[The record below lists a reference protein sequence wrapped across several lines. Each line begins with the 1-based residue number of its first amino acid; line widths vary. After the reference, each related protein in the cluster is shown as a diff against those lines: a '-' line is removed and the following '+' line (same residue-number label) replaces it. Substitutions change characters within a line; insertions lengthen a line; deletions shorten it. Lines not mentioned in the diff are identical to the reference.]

1 MTTSPV
7 PRTMPGRTETA
18 PRTALITGASA
29 GIGAAF
35 ADRLAH
41 DGYNLIVVARRRDR
55 LEALANRLRAE
66 EGVRVDVLAA
76 DLTDPAELL
85 GVETA
90 IEGSRSLEVLV
101 NCAGVAGY
109 MPFVELPP
117 DDAEALIGL
126 HVTAMTRL
134 TRAALPGMIVRGS
147 GAVINVASALAFS
160 ASIPAPPLP
169 YRAVYAGAKSYM
181 VTFTE
186 LLALE
191 LRETAVRV
199 QALCPGVVRTEL
211 HEVAGYDVSH
221 IPFMM
226 EPDDVVTA
234 SLAGLELGEVVCLP
248 SVADADLLA
257 KAQEAR
263 TRVFE
268 GARSSSTADRYGTE

>member
-7 PRTMPGRTETA
+7 PQRMPTLTETA
-18 PRTALITGASA
+18 SRTALITGASS

-41 DGYNLIVVARRRDR
+41 DGYNLIVVARRKER
-55 LEALANRLRAE
+55 LEALASRLRAE

-76 DLTDPAELL
+76 DLTDAAELL

-90 IEGSRSLEVLV
+90 IEASRSLEVLV
-101 NCAGVAGY
+101 SCAGVAGY

-126 HVTAMTRL
+126 HIVATTRL
-134 TRAALPGMIVRGS
+134 TRAALPGMIVRGK

-160 ASIPAPPLP
+160 GSIPAPPLP
-169 YRAVYAGAKSYM
+169 YRAVYAGAKSYL
-181 VTFTE
+181 VTFAE
-186 LLALE
+186 LLASE
-191 LRETAVRV
+191 LKETGVRV

-221 IPFMM
+221 IAFMM

-248 SVADADLLA
+248 SLSDAALLT
-257 KAQEAR
+257 KAQESR
-263 TRVFE
+263 TRLFE
-268 GARSSSTADRYGTE
+268 GARSASIAERYGTD

>member
-7 PRTMPGRTETA
+7 PRPMPARTETA
-18 PRTALITGASA
+18 RRTALITGASS

-41 DGYNLIVVARRRDR
+41 DGYDLIIVARRRER
-55 LEALANRLRAE
+55 LEALASRLRAE
-66 EGVRVDVLAA
+66 EGVSVDVLAA

-90 IEGSRSLEVLV
+90 IEASPSLEVLV

-126 HVTAMTRL
+126 HIIATTRL
-134 TRAALPGMIVRGS
+134 TRAALPGMIVRGT
-147 GAVINVASALAFS
+147 GTVINVASALAFS

-169 YRAVYAGAKSYM
+169 YRAVYAAAKSYL

-186 LLALE
+186 LLAAE

-199 QALCPGVVRTEL
+199 QVLCPGVVRTEL

-221 IPFMM
+221 VPFVM

-234 SLAGLELGEVVCLP
+234 SLAALELGEVVCLP
-248 SVADADLLA
+248 SLADAGLLA
-257 KAQEAR
+257 RVQEAR
-263 TRVFE
+263 TRVFD
-268 GARSSSTADRYGTE
+268 GARSSSMAERYGTE